1 MLLRPRQI
9 VISSMVVEHAFYPRF
24 CALSIGVSEAQFVAD
39 GKTAYRH
46 LGSSVSHPRL
56 QSLHRL
62 HAGKLWSLS
71 AFSKTCQ
78 QVQQGVP
85 E

>member
-1 MLLRPRQI
+1 
-9 VISSMVVEHAFYPRF
+9 MVVKHALYSRF
-24 CALSIGVSEAQFVAD
+24 RALSIGVSEAQYVAD
-39 GKTAYRH
+39 STTAYRH

-56 QSLHRL
+56 QSLQRL
-62 HAGKLWSLS
+62 HAGKLCSLS